1 MFLNKETY
9 IKLTEDSSLIEGF
22 TASCAG
28 AISYDLRIDY
38 VFENTPDHKQLE
50 QYSLKPGETVII
62 ASKENLNLPNNVAA
76 HIIERNSSIRKG
88 LSIASSVYIPGHH
101 TKVFTRVTNNSNDI
115 ILLKKDSSIVSV
127 MFYQYDSD
135 ISEPYTGAYQ
145 GDFDFKSAGFFH
157 TVPTPDII
165 NINKEIDDKLKDV
178 KDIEKKIYDHIMIIM
193 TVFIAAFSIV
203 NLNINFL
210 EKGKTLLDMLVY
222 NLTFLGGIGVLVTF
236 ISLILQHVSTYT
248 KLLLA
253 AISLL
258 LLFAAMLGAKC
269 V

>member
-1 MFLNKETY
+1 
-9 IKLTEDSSLIEGF
+9 
-22 TASCAG
+22 
-28 AISYDLRIDY
+28 
-38 VFENTPDHKQLE
+38 
-50 QYSLKPGETVII
+50 
-62 ASKENLNLPNNVAA
+62 
-76 HIIERNSSIRKG
+76 
-88 LSIASSVYIPGHH
+88 
-101 TKVFTRVTNNSNDI
+101 
-115 ILLKKDSSIVSV
+115 
-127 MFYQYDSD
+127 
-135 ISEPYTGAYQ
+135 
-145 GDFDFKSAGFFH
+145 
-157 TVPTPDII
+157 
-165 NINKEIDDKLKDV
+165 
-178 KDIEKKIYDHIMIIM
+178 MIIM

-269 V
+269 I

>member
-1 MFLNKETY
+1 
-9 IKLTEDSSLIEGF
+9 
-22 TASCAG
+22 
-28 AISYDLRIDY
+28 
-38 VFENTPDHKQLE
+38 
-50 QYSLKPGETVII
+50 
-62 ASKENLNLPNNVAA
+62 
-76 HIIERNSSIRKG
+76 
-88 LSIASSVYIPGHH
+88 
-101 TKVFTRVTNNSNDI
+101 
-115 ILLKKDSSIVSV
+115 
-127 MFYQYDSD
+127 
-135 ISEPYTGAYQ
+135 
-145 GDFDFKSAGFFH
+145 
-157 TVPTPDII
+157 
-165 NINKEIDDKLKDV
+165 
-178 KDIEKKIYDHIMIIM
+178 MIIM

-236 ISLILQHVSTYT
+236 ISLILQHVSTYK